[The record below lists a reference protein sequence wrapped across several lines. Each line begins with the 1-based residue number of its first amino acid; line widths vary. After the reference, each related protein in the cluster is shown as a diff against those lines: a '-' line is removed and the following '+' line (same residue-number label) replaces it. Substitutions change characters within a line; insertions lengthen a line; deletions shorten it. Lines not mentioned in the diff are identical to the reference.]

1 LFAAGAFYFF
11 KMPMSLLEPIL
22 PGNDERLVKWGK
34 LYGAAPALAIAE
46 AAPNAVG
53 PLVVIARNSREA
65 ETLSD
70 EIRFFAGPD
79 LSIRVFPDLETLP
92 YDSFSAHPD
101 ITSARLA
108 TLAEL
113 PRARRGVWLVAIDT
127 LLQRLA
133 PRSYI
138 EGYSL
143 KVHVNETLDLEAL
156 RVQLALAGYAA
167 VTQVVAHGEFAVR
180 GSLID
185 VFPMGSD
192 TPYRIDLLDRDVDS
206 IRRFDPDTQ
215 RSLDKLDRIHLLP
228 ARETPLNPEAVR
240 EFRRRYRLRFT
251 GDLSEQAVYRDVS
264 NGMAPG
270 GVEFFLPLFFERT
283 SNLFEYLPPNSMLV
297 EVNDAASLFDGL
309 WAGIAERHEQLRH
322 DRHRPILDPAEVYLT
337 PAEFTEMYS
346 PWAKI
351 QLHTFEWPPET
362 IGPFQNFRSSAPA
375 AVRIDARAEQPAA
388 ELVSHIDSSSAR
400 ILLAAE
406 SAGRRELILDLLR
419 SRGVEAKI
427 FDSFAAFLLSG
438 LKLGITVSPAASGL
452 TLESPPLEILT
463 ESQLFGDRARQERRR
478 RRSERDPAKILKE
491 LSDLRIG
498 APVVHETYGVGRYV
512 GLQTMDIAGY
522 TGEFLVLEYADGDK
536 LYVPV
541 QSLHL
546 VSRYTGAP
554 AETAPLHKLGG
565 EQWQKARRKAAQRI
579 RDVAAELLDLYSRR
593 AARLGT
599 RMLAGEAEYRAF
611 QAGFPFEETADQ
623 AAAIEQVI
631 MDLKSDKPMDR
642 VICGDVGF
650 GKTEVALRAA
660 FIAVQAGKQV
670 AVLVPTTL
678 LAQQHYTTFVDRFAD
693 WPVRIESLSRFRTN
707 KEAEGIISG
716 IAAGT
721 VDIVI
726 ATQRLLQGKV
736 RFKDL
741 GLVVIDEEH
750 RFGVRDKEKLKAL
763 RTEVDVLTLTA
774 TPIPRTL
781 NMAMGGLRDLS
792 LITTPPAERLAVK
805 TFVLEWNETVVREA
819 ALREIRRGGQI
830 YYVHNTIETIE
841 KTAQAIRELV
851 PEASV
856 AVGHGQMRERELE
869 QLMLDFYHRRFNVLV
884 CTTIIESGID
894 VPTANTIV
902 IDRADRFGLA
912 QIHQL
917 RGRVGRSHHRAYAY
931 LITPP
936 RKAMTADAL
945 KRLEALESLEELGA
959 GFTLATHDLEIRGAG
974 ELLGDEQSGQIQ
986 EIGYNL
992 YMELLE
998 RAVSA
1003 LKSGKQPDLERPLD
1017 AGPEVELHVP
1027 MLIPEDYVPDVHLR
1041 LMLYK
1046 RIASTP
1052 TRLELDELKVEIID
1066 RFGPIPPYAQSLF
1079 RATYLKLRA
1088 ASLGIRKIDAGA
1100 SNGYILFEEQ
1110 NNIEPKRVLKLIQG
1124 KPKEYRLDG
1133 PLKLRFAHIARTE
1146 EALFTRVE
1154 QLVDQLA

>member
-1 LFAAGAFYFF
+1 
-11 KMPMSLLEPIL
+11 MPLVDPGL
-22 PGNDERLVKWGK
+22 PTPDSPRIKWGR
-34 LYGAAPALAIAE
+34 LYGAAAALAIAE
-46 AAPNAVG
+46 AAAKAAG
-53 PLVVIARNSREA
+53 PLIVITQNSRDA
-65 ETLSD
+65 ESLSD
-70 EIRFFAGPD
+70 EIRFFAGPS
-79 LSIRVFPDLETLP
+79 LPVRVFPDLETLP

-113 PRARRGVWLVAIDT
+113 PRARHGVWLVAIDT

-138 EGYSL
+138 EAYTL
-143 KVHVNETLDLEAL
+143 KVHINETLDLDAL

-192 TPYRIDLLDRDVDS
+192 APYRIDLLDRDVDS

-215 RSLDKLDRIHLLP
+215 RSMDKLERIHLLP

-251 GDLSEQAVYRDVS
+251 GDLSEQAIYRDVS

-270 GVEFFLPLFFERT
+270 GIEFFLPLFFERT
-283 SNLFEYLPPNSMLV
+283 SHLFEYLPPSAV
-297 EVNDAASLFDGL
+297 VVDINDAASRAAEL
-309 WAGIAERHEQLRH
+309 WSGIGARHEQLRH
-322 DRHRPILDPAEVYLT
+322 DRYRPILDPAEVYLT
-337 PAEFTEMYS
+337 PEEFLEAVS
-346 PWAKI
+346 PCPKI
-351 QLHTFEWPPET
+351 QLHAFEWPPET
-362 IGPFQNFRSSAPA
+362 QGPFQNFPA
-375 AVRIDARAEQPAA
+375 AVPAVVRIDPRAEQPAA
-388 ELVSHIDSSSAR
+388 ELVSHINASQAR
-400 ILLAAE
+400 ILIAAE

-419 SRGVEAKI
+419 SRGVQAKV
-427 FDSFAAFLLSG
+427 FDDFAAFQASG
-438 LKLGITVSPAASGL
+438 LKLGITVSAAVSGL
-452 TLESPPLEILT
+452 TLEVPPLEILT

-478 RRSERDPAKILKE
+478 RRAERDPAKILKE

-546 VSRYTGAP
+546 VSRYSGAP

-565 EQWQKARRKAAQRI
+565 DQWQKARRKAAQRI

-593 AARLGT
+593 AARQGM

-623 AAAIEQVI
+623 AAAIEQVLG
-631 MDLKSDKPMDR
+631 DLKSDKPMDR

-660 FIAVQAGKQV
+660 FVAVQAGRQV

-678 LAQQHYTTFVDRFAD
+678 LAQQHFTTFTDRFAD
-693 WPVRIESLSRFRTN
+693 WPVRVDSLSRFRTH
-707 KEAEGIISG
+707 KEAATVLDG
-716 IAAGT
+716 IASGA

-726 ATQRLLQGKV
+726 ATHRLLQGKV

-763 RTEVDVLTLTA
+763 RAEVDVLTLTA

-805 TFVLEWNETVVREA
+805 TFVLEWNDTVVREA

-830 YYVHNTIETIE
+830 YVVHNTIETIE

-851 PEASV
+851 PEANV

-869 QLMLDFYHRRFNVLV
+869 QLMLH
-884 CTTIIESGID
+884 
-894 VPTANTIV
+894 
-902 IDRADRFGLA
+902 
-912 QIHQL
+912 
-917 RGRVGRSHHRAYAY
+917 
-931 LITPP
+931 
-936 RKAMTADAL
+936 
-945 KRLEALESLEELGA
+945 
-959 GFTLATHDLEIRGAG
+959 
-974 ELLGDEQSGQIQ
+974 
-986 EIGYNL
+986 
-992 YMELLE
+992 
-998 RAVSA
+998 
-1003 LKSGKQPDLERPLD
+1003 
-1017 AGPEVELHVP
+1017 
-1027 MLIPEDYVPDVHLR
+1027 
-1041 LMLYK
+1041 
-1046 RIASTP
+1046 
-1052 TRLELDELKVEIID
+1052 
-1066 RFGPIPPYAQSLF
+1066 
-1079 RATYLKLRA
+1079 
-1088 ASLGIRKIDAGA
+1088 
-1100 SNGYILFEEQ
+1100 
-1110 NNIEPKRVLKLIQG
+1110 
-1124 KPKEYRLDG
+1124 
-1133 PLKLRFAHIARTE
+1133 
-1146 EALFTRVE
+1146 
-1154 QLVDQLA
+1154 

>member
-1 LFAAGAFYFF
+1 MQLTD
-11 KMPMSLLEPIL
+11 PSLPSVESP
-22 PGNDERLVKWGK
+22 RLKWGK
-34 LYGAAPALAIAE
+34 LYGAAPSLVIAE
-46 AAPNAVG
+46 AAARAAG
-53 PLVVIARNSREA
+53 PVIVVTRNTRDA
-65 ETLSD
+65 ESLSD
-70 EIRFFAGPD
+70 EIAFFAD
-79 LSIRVFPDLETLP
+79 RAFSVCVFPDLETLP
-92 YDSFSAHPD
+92 YDGFSAHPD

-108 TLAEL
+108 TLAQL
-113 PRARRGVWLVAIDT
+113 PRAHRGVWLVAIET

-133 PRSYI
+133 PRAYV
-138 EGYSL
+138 EAHSL
-143 KVHVNETLDLEAL
+143 KLHVGETLDLDAL
-156 RVQLALAGYAA
+156 RARLTSAGYAA

-192 TPYRIDLLDRDVDS
+192 CPYRIDLLDRDVDS
-206 IRRFDPDTQ
+206 IRQFDPDSQ
-215 RSLDKLDRIHLLP
+215 RSSDKLERIHLLP
-228 ARETPLNPEAVR
+228 ARETPLNPDAVR

-251 GDLSEQAVYRDVS
+251 GDLTEQIVYRDVS
-264 NGMAPG
+264 AGQAPG

-283 SNLFEYLPPNSMLV
+283 SHFFEYLPPTSILI
-297 EVNDAASLFDGL
+297 EVNESTDSLDLLFN
-309 WAGIAERHEQLRH
+309 GITERHEQLRH
-322 DRHRPILDPAEVYLT
+322 DRHRPILEPGELFLSPAELRT
-337 PAEFTEMYS
+337 EFARW
-346 PWAKI
+346 P
-351 QLHTFEWPPET
+351 QVDLRTFEWPPET
-362 IGPFQNFRSSAPA
+362 PPPVQNFASLTPA
-375 AVRIDARAEQPAA
+375 SVRVDPRADEPAA
-388 ELVSHIDSSSAR
+388 ELEAHLAQTPAR
-400 ILLAAE
+400 VLLAAE
-406 SAGRRELILDLLR
+406 SAGRRELLLELLR
-419 SRGVEAKI
+419 ARGVAAKI
-427 FDSFAAFLLSG
+427 FDSFAGFVAG
-438 LKLGITVSPAASGL
+438 GQKLGIIVSPAVSGL
-452 TLESPPLEILT
+452 RLETPALEILT

-478 RRSERDPAKILKE
+478 RRAERDPAKILRE
-491 LSDLRIG
+491 LTDLHIG
-498 APVVHETYGVGRYV
+498 APVVHESYGVGRYV
-512 GLQTMDIAGY
+512 GLQTMDVAGY
-522 TGEFLVLEYADGDK
+522 TGEFLVLEYADQDK

-541 QSLHL
+541 QALHL

-565 EQWQKARRKAAQRI
+565 DQWQKARRKAAQRI

-593 AARLGT
+593 AAREGT
-599 RMLAGEAEYRAF
+599 RMSAGEAEYRAF
-611 QAGFPFEETADQ
+611 QAGFRFEETADQ
-623 AAAIEQVI
+623 STAIEQVLS
-631 MDLKSDKPMDR
+631 DLHSHKPMDR

-660 FIAVQAGKQV
+660 FVAVQSGKQV

-678 LAQQHYTTFVDRFAD
+678 LAQQHLTTFSDRFAD
-693 WPVRIESLSRFRTN
+693 WPVRVESLSRFRTN
-707 KEAEGIISG
+707 KEAAGVMAG
-716 IAAGT
+716 VAAGT

-726 ATQRLLQGKV
+726 ATQRLLQGKT

-763 RTEVDVLTLTA
+763 RAEVDVLTLTA

-805 TFVLEWNETVVREA
+805 TFVLEWNTTVVREA

-830 YYVHNTIETIE
+830 YFVHNTIETIE
-841 KTAQAIRELV
+841 KTAQAIRTLV
-851 PEASV
+851 PEAIV

-936 RKAMTADAL
+936 RKAMTADAV

-998 RAVSA
+998 RAVA
-1003 LKSGKQPDLERPLD
+1003 GLKSGTPADLEKPID
-1017 AGPEVELHVP
+1017 AGPEVELHLP
-1027 MLIPEDYVPDVHLR
+1027 ALIPDDYVPDVHLR
-1041 LMLYK
+1041 LVLYK
-1046 RIASTP
+1046 RIASMP
-1052 TRLELDELKVEIID
+1052 TREELDELRVELID
-1066 RFGPIPPYAQSLF
+1066 RFGPLPQYAQSLF
-1079 RATYLKLRA
+1079 RCARLKLRA
-1088 ASLGIRKIDAGA
+1088 GELGIRKIDAA
-1100 SNGYILFEEQ
+1100 ATSGYMLFEQ
-1110 NNIEPKRVLKLIQG
+1110 DNKVDAKRILKLVQG
-1124 KPKEYRLDG
+1124 KPKDYRLDG
-1133 PLKLRFAHIARTE
+1133 PLKLRFTHDARTE
-1146 EALFTRVE
+1146 ENLFTRIELLVE
-1154 QLVDQLA
+1154 LLA

>member
-1 LFAAGAFYFF
+1 MPRRAFLYLNSANMPLFD
-11 KMPMSLLEPIL
+11 PVL
-22 PGNDERLVKWGK
+22 PHADARHVKWGK

-46 AAPNAVG
+46 AAAKAKC
-53 PLVVIARNSREA
+53 PLIVIARNTRDAEA
-65 ETLSD
+65 LSD
-70 EIRFFAGPD
+70 EIRFFAGPA
-79 LSIRVFPDLETLP
+79 LAVRVFPDLETLP

-108 TLAEL
+108 TLSEL
-113 PRARRGVWLVAIDT
+113 PRALSGVWLVALDT

-133 PRSYI
+133 PRSYV
-138 EGYSL
+138 EAYSL
-143 KVHVNETLDLEAL
+143 KVHAGETLDVDAL
-156 RVQLALAGYAA
+156 RARLAAAGYAA

-192 TPYRIDLLDRDVDS
+192 TPYRIDMLDRDVDS
-206 IRRFDPDTQ
+206 IRRFDADTQ
-215 RSLDKLDRIHLLP
+215 RSLDKLDRIQLLP

-240 EFRRRYRLRFT
+240 EFRRRYRIRFP
-251 GDLSEQAVYRDVS
+251 GDLAEQAIYRDVS
-264 NGMAPG
+264 SGMAPG
-270 GVEFFLPLFFERT
+270 GIEYYLPLFFDRT
-283 SNLFEYLPPNSMLV
+283 SHLFEYLPPNSMVVDMNDSAAAV
-297 EVNDAASLFDGL
+297 EGL
-309 WAGIAERHEQLRH
+309 WQGIVGRHEQLRH
-322 DRHRPILDPAEVYLT
+322 DRHRPILDPAELYLP
-337 PAEFTEMYS
+337 PAEFLEAFGA
-346 PWAKI
+346 WRRI
-351 QLHTFEWPPET
+351 QLQTFEWPPAT
-362 IGPFQNFRSSAPA
+362 PGSVQNFPSAAPA
-375 AVRIDARAEQPAA
+375 AVRIDARAESPTA
-388 ELVSHIDSSSAR
+388 ELVAHIKSSGAR
-400 ILLAAE
+400 ILIAAE
-406 SAGRRELILDLLR
+406 SAGRRELLLDLLR
-419 SRGVEAKI
+419 ATGVQLKI
-427 FDSFAAFLLSG
+427 FDNFASFFAGG
-438 LKLGITVSPAASGL
+438 LELGITVSAAVSGL
-452 TLESPPLEILT
+452 CLQSPPLEILT
-463 ESQLFGDRARQERRR
+463 ESQLFGDRARQERKRR
-478 RRSERDPAKILKE
+478 RAERDPAKILKE
-491 LSDLRIG
+491 LSDLHIG
-498 APVVHETYGVGRYV
+498 APVVHETYGVGRYS
-512 GLQTMDIAGY
+512 GLQTMDVAG
-522 TGEFLVLEYADGDK
+522 TTAEFLVLEYADGDK

-541 QSLHL
+541 LALHL

-565 EQWQKARRKAAQRI
+565 DQWQKARRKAAQRI

-593 AARLGT
+593 AARHGT
-599 RMLAGEAEYRAF
+599 RMLADEAQYRAF
-611 QAGFPFEETADQ
+611 EAGFPFEETADQ
-623 AAAIEQVI
+623 AAAIEQVLI
-631 MDLKSDKPMDR
+631 DMKSDKSMDR

-660 FIAVQAGKQV
+660 FVAVDAGKQA

-678 LAQQHYTTFVDRFAD
+678 LAQQHYTTFTDRFAD

-707 KEAEGIISG
+707 KEAEIVIAGV
-716 IAAGT
+716 AAGS

-726 ATQRLLQGKV
+726 ATHRLLQGKV

-763 RTEVDVLTLTA
+763 RSEVDVLTLTA

-819 ALREIRRGGQI
+819 LLREIRRGGQI

-841 KTAQAIRELV
+841 KTAQAVRELV
-851 PEASV
+851 PEANV
-856 AVGHGQMRERELE
+856 AVGHGQMRERDLE

-894 VPTANTIV
+894 VPTANTII

-936 RKAMTADAL
+936 RKAMTADAI

-974 ELLGDEQSGQIQ
+974 ELLGDEQSGQIE

-998 RAVSA
+998 RAVAA

-1027 MLIPEDYVPDVHLR
+1027 VLIPSDYVPDVHLR
-1041 LMLYK
+1041 LVLYK
-1046 RIASTP
+1046 RIASTSS
-1052 TRLELDELKVEIID
+1052 RDELDELKVEMID
-1066 RFGPIPPYAQSLF
+1066 RFGPMPQYAQSLF
-1079 RATYLKLRA
+1079 RSTQLKLRA
-1088 ASLGIRKIDAGA
+1088 AQLGVRKIHAGA
-1100 SNGYILFEEQ
+1100 NNGYVSFDAV
-1110 NNIEPKRVLKLIQG
+1110 NNIDPKRVLRLLQS

-1133 PLKLRFAHIARTE
+1133 PLKLRFTHDARSE
-1146 EALFTRVE
+1146 DKLFTRVE
-1154 QLVDQLA
+1154 QLLDSFI